1 MTTDYMRVQGKEIP
15 ELPKDWVITE
25 ELMDNPDINKYAVV
39 EGELEAVT
47 SKADSLVIGGHS
59 RPVKIAVLGSPS
71 VRSQIII
78 DSLSQMEGIDVVEIH
93 DFKADDSELL
103 SLKYE
108 APAYEALRNE
118 TWRPKD
124 QRFGRV
130 PQIGRHSGGRK
141 TKRRK

>member
-1 MTTDYMRVQGKEIP
+1 MTTEYMRVQGKEIP
-15 ELPKDWVITE
+15 DLPKDWVITE

-39 EGELEAVT
+39 EGELDAVT

-71 VRSQIII
+71 GKSQIII
-78 DSLSQMEGIDVVEIH
+78 DSLSQMDGIEVEIH
-93 DFKADDSELL
+93 DFKVDESKLL
-103 SLKYE
+103 SLKLE
-108 APAYEALRNE
+108 APAYEARID
-118 TWRPKD
+118 TWRPKN